1 MDEYQLRLVKMA
13 DASTLASIYRPYVEK
28 TPITFEYEAPDAKEF
43 QRRIGKTLGMFPYL
57 VCESSQDGVIGYAYG
72 SNLYD
77 RAAYRWDTELSI
89 YLSQSHRG
97 KGIGSALYRGL
108 LGLLKLQGYCKAYA
122 CITYPNDES
131 VKFHQNFGFKQ
142 CGYFQQSGFKLGQWH
157 DVIWMDKP
165 LISTGYHSAPGVL
178 KYVDSLDQEVV
189 AAILVQAI
197 KGNDLGY

>member
-1 MDEYQLRLVKMA
+1 MQVLWRQFIVPMWKKRRSLLNMKHLMQKSSSA
-13 DASTLASIYRPYVEK
+13 ASEK
-28 TPITFEYEAPDAKEF
+28 HWECS
-43 QRRIGKTLGMFPYL
+43 PYL

-189 AAILVQAI
+189 AAILIQAI